1 MADLTLIDARNARAT
16 TNVACSYAPRVA
28 AEDDACVCAGNCLII
43 ELHPVGIA
51 LGLLPGPNH
60 NQKQNTLT
68 NALQSDG
75 I

>member
-16 TNVACSYAPRVA
+16 TNVACSYAPLVA
-28 AEDDACVCAGNCLII
+28 AEDDACVCAGNCLIT

-60 NQKQNTLT
+60 NLKQNTLT
-68 NALQSDG
+68 NALQSEG